1 MANIFE
7 KLFKK
12 EVKEEKKEEKVEKPV
27 EKTVNTEI
35 KRREADAELRKKA
48 ILEKASKKAK

>member
-35 KRREADAELRKKA
+35 RRREADAELRKKA